1 MFRSGLLAIVTTN
14 LSRSDHLHPQE
25 VARAV
30 RAGMSALL
38 AWVTRIAVPFLAAS
52 LLAAC
57 GGQGTLGKKALSQEA
72 KGIESLAAEGGL
84 LAGDAAR
91 GRSTSTFTRIHAR
104 FLRDAARTSAGTLQ
118 RGRTSKARRLANLAD
133 RVGNDLE
140 RLSRSRSDR
149 DLQRLLQHDLILAGD
164 ATKRLDRSL

>member
-1 MFRSGLLAIVTTN
+1 
-14 LSRSDHLHPQE
+14 
-25 VARAV
+25 V
-30 RAGMSALL
+30 RLNA
-38 AWVTRIAVPFLAAS
+38 RIAVLLAALL

-72 KGIESLAAEGGL
+72 KGIQSLAAEGGL

-118 RGRTSKARRLANLAD
+118 RGGTSKARRLALVAG
-133 RVGNDLE
+133 RVGYDLE
-140 RLSRSRSDR
+140 RLSGSGSDR
-149 DLQRLLQHDLILAGD
+149 DLQRLLEHDLAQAAVD
-164 ATKRLDRSL
+164 AKRLDKSP